1 LLILDSLAYAGTRL
15 GEKPIKRGSKMV
27 RPGDIRKPNFN
38 VFFHQSFA
46 INVYF
51 FLIIFFFM
59 SPIASSAG
67 NKANLGDEL
76 ISLTAKDE
84 PLEYV
89 LKKISMATGYE
100 IVLDNDW
107 RGCLVSVTLE
117 KVPLDKG
124 LKRIL
129 KDLNNVIVYVS
140 SKKIKIIIYD
150 KVSPE
155 AVSPA
160 PSNEKALISPGRS
173 YAPPSREIPD
183 SQALEN
189 EEASPDNPG
198 VSGEESEIGASGNAE
213 RKKKIL
219 ENFKKRTNKRRSE
232 QNDQSEPSSGEET
245 ERSQKPEGSGNNE

>member
-1 LLILDSLAYAGTRL
+1 
-15 GEKPIKRGSKMV
+15 MV
-27 RPGDIRKPNFN
+27 RPGDIRKPCFS
-38 VFFHQSFA
+38 VFFHRSFA
-46 INVYF
+46 INVY
-51 FLIIFFFM
+51 LLLVIFFFM
-59 SPIASSAG
+59 LPIASSAD
-67 NKANLGDEL
+67 NKTNSGDEL

-89 LKKISMATGYE
+89 LRKISMATGYE
-100 IVLDNDW
+100 IVLDNAW
-107 RGCLVSVTLE
+107 RGYLVSVTLE
-117 KVPLDKG
+117 KVPLDMG

-160 PSNEKALISPGRS
+160 PSNEKASISPGRS
-173 YAPPSREIPD
+173 YTPPSREIPD

-189 EEASPDNPG
+189 EEAPPDNPG
-198 VSGEESEIGASGNAE
+198 VSGEESETDASGNAE
-213 RKKKIL
+213 RKNKKL
-219 ENFKKRTNKRRSE
+219 ENFKKRTDKRRPE
-232 QNDQSEPSSGEET
+232 QNDQGESPSGDET